1 MRTME
6 ANLKWLD
13 WAKQIQ
19 GIAQTGLAYT
29 KDVYDKERYEQLRA
43 LSLEIMGQY
52 TDMESSKLLDLFAG
66 EYGYAT
72 PKVDIRGVVIQ
83 DDRILLVREKEEGEW
98 SLPGGW
104 ADLLLSPSEIAVKE
118 VREESGYEV
127 KTLGLL
133 AVLDNHKHNPPA
145 PYHAYKLFIHCEI
158 TGGKAQEGVETSGVA
173 FFGKDELPELS
184 QSRNTEEQIK
194 LMFDLLKNPQ
204 HIPVFD

>member
-1 MRTME
+1 MD
-6 ANLKWLD
+6 APLKWLN

-43 LSLEIMGQY
+43 LSLEIMEQY
-52 TDMESSKLLDLFAG
+52 TDVESGKLANLFAG

-72 PKVDIRGVVIQ
+72 PKVDIRGVVVK
-83 DDRILLVREKEEGEW
+83 DGRMLMVREKEEGEW

-127 KTLGLL
+127 KALRLL

-145 PYHAYKLFIHCEI
+145 PYHAYKMFVHCEI
-158 TGGKAQEGVETSGVA
+158 TGGTAQEGVETSGVQ
-173 FFGKDELPELS
+173 FFGEHELPQLS
-184 QSRNTEEQIK
+184 RNRNTEEQVR
-194 LMFDLLKNPQ
+194 LMFELLRSPER
-204 HIPVFD
+204 IPVMD